1 MSRTRAIL
9 SDAVEAKPVTLPTA
23 AKGMAGVFAVILAA
37 WASIAILVKVFGR
50 STELEKALAFG
61 KLDYF
66 EPSA

>member
-1 MSRTRAIL
+1 
-9 SDAVEAKPVTLPTA
+9 
-23 AKGMAGVFAVILAA
+23 MAGVFAVILAA